1 MNGKQSGGASIISAW
16 LSSIDS
22 SESDEKLVGP
32 LSQRSK
38 YSSQGELSRA
48 TVISW
53 DGSLALPI
61 LLAEWKWNS
70 FQDFSTHRIPTTRRN
85 ISVGTVTR

>member
-1 MNGKQSGGASIISAW
+1 M
-16 LSSIDS
+16 
-22 SESDEKLVGP
+22 GP

-38 YSSQGELSRA
+38 SSSQGELSRA

-53 DGSLALPI
+53 DGSLTLPI
-61 LLAEWKWNS
+61 LLAEWKWNR
-70 FQDFSTHRIPTTRRN
+70 FQDFSTHRIPTTRKK